1 MIKVKN
7 LSKDN
12 HLVWDS
18 FVRNANNGTIFHLR
32 KFLNYHS
39 EGSFKDNSIEFY
51 KGNNLLSVFPAAAII
66 EDGKRILVSH
76 PGSSYGSFVTKEDL
90 SIKDA
95 IEVVEELNSYA
106 IRAGFD
112 GIQMTIPPSFYS
124 NRVSNY
130 IEYALLSSGF
140 NYLRREVTSTLT
152 IGENED
158 EILKKF
164 KSSHQRAVK
173 KSQNLGVEVRITNK
187 VDDFFSILET
197 NLKIRHDVKPTHTI
211 DELKTLITLFHEEIK
226 VFGAFYNHQM
236 IAGVLNIT
244 VKEGVALAFYISHK
258 NEFQELRPLNLLFFN
273 IFKWAL
279 TNNIKMYDFGTFTV
293 NGIANM
299 GLGRFKENFGASG
312 VFRDT
317 FKILF

>member
-1 MIKVKN
+1 MIKVKKF
-7 LSKDN
+7 SKDN
-12 HLVWDS
+12 YLAWDS

-39 EGSFKDNSIEFY
+39 EERFKDNSIEFY
-51 KGNNLLSVFPAAAII
+51 KGNNLLSVFPAADIMK
-66 EDGKRILVSH
+66 EGKRILVSH
-76 PGSSYGSFVTKEDL
+76 PGASYGSFITKEDL

-95 IEVVEELNSYA
+95 IEIVEELKGYA
-106 IRAGFD
+106 IKEGFD

-130 IEYALLSSGF
+130 VEYALLSSGF
-140 NYLRREVTSTLT
+140 DYFRREVTSTLT
-152 IGENED
+152 IGENEN
-158 EILKKF
+158 EILNKF

-173 KSQNLGVEVRITNK
+173 RSQNLGVEVKITNK
-187 VDDFFSILET
+187 VDEFFSILET

-211 DELKTLITLFHEEIK
+211 DELKTLITLFPEEIN

-236 IAGVLNIT
+236 IAGVLNII

-273 IFKWAL
+273 IFKWAI
-279 TNNIKMYDFGTFTV
+279 TKNIKMYDFGTFTV
-293 NGIANM
+293 DGVANM

-312 VFRDT
+312 VFRDSL
-317 FKILF
+317 KILF